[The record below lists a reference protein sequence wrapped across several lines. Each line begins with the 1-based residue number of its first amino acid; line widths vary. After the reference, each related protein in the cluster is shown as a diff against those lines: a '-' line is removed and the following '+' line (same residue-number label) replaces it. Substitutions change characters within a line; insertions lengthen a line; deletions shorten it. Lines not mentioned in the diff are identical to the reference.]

1 MKGCILVHVLSSL
14 LYTVIIGFIFVYICI
29 FAYDFLY
36 GEKQEK
42 QIRKIHRYF
51 RKETIKKI
59 DRLEHE
65 PKKFTL
71 YQVKTDKE
79 TKRIKLKPGYRV
91 VKMVAKKK

>member
-1 MKGCILVHVLSSL
+1 MYSVQVLSSL
-14 LYTVIIGFIFVYICI
+14 LYSIIIGFIFVYICI
-29 FAYDFLY
+29 LAYDFLY

-42 QIRKIHRYF
+42 QIRKIHKYF
-51 RKETIKKI
+51 RKESIKKI
-59 DRLEHE
+59 DLLERE

-79 TKRIKLKPGYRV
+79 TKRIKLKPGYRI